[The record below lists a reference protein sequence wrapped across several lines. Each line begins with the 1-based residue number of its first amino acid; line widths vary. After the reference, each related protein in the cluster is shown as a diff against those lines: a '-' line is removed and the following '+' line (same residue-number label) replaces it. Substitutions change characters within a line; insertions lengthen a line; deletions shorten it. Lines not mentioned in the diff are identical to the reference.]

1 MLCII
6 EHKEGKVGLLPV
18 MSSLGIVSSEADY
31 VFKNHYHRRRILKET
46 IKEQQ
51 KQNFLSLK
59 NAALKKYSNQSYA
72 PGVLSSAA
80 GPSGDVGSVPRVRS
94 VATESYSTDQF
105 VVLPFGPKW
114 SAAKIV
120 DVSTETKEIEVSY
133 LESSDQYKTFTWS
146 DEPKCWEFQSRILM
160 KLSHP

>member
-1 MLCII
+1 M
-6 EHKEGKVGLLPV
+6 
-18 MSSLGIVSSEADY
+18 A
-31 VFKNHYHRRRILKET
+31 KN
-46 IKEQQ
+46 
-51 KQNFLSLK
+51 S
-59 NAALKKYSNQSYA
+59 ALEKYSNQSYA

-160 KLSHP
+160 KLSHPQVSLASTNTRLYLTFSEDEVARENTAFGQWKQHKRKPRRV